1 MRAGCPQW
9 AGRNA
14 LSVRRQRLYLAVTL
28 AVVVACL
35 GNVGTVHAETGTPA
49 ERPAAVSVPDDL
61 ADVAAAAGIPELA
74 AFLDQVRAD
83 LGQYAPDV
91 AFSSLW
97 QDLAAGRATLDP
109 VALLNGLW
117 RYLLSEVI
125 GQAALLA
132 KLIGLAVTLAV
143 LHVLRPGNEDS
154 AVGHVAGW
162 VGHLAVAALAAA
174 SFALAFGLARD
185 VVTTLSGFMQ
195 AVLPA
200 ALALLIAN
208 GNVASGGLFQPLMSG
223 AVLVGSQLVTTVVLP
238 LTVAAGTVELVG
250 GFVPTFRVSQLVG
263 LLRMAAI
270 TVLGLL
276 FSVFLGLASIYRAA
290 GSVSDSVTLRTGKFL
305 AGSVIPVVG
314 KMFSDAA
321 ELVMTSSALLT
332 SAVGVLGVIGI
343 VLLAAFP
350 LIKLA
355 ALVLTYRVAGAVIQ
369 PVDGGGVSDMMNGI
383 GNTMA
388 IMLGAAATVALW
400 FYLMLTILLG
410 SATGAALRM
419 S

>member
-1 MRAGCPQW
+1 MRTRCFHKT
-9 AGRNA
+9 GRA
-14 LSVRRQRLYLAVTL
+14 LSSLRLQALRLAVAL
-28 AVVVACL
+28 AVVASL
-35 GNVGTVHAETGTPA
+35 VGSSDIVLADGVG
-49 ERPAAVSVPDDL
+49 PAANAPATVRLDDL

-91 AFSSLW
+91 AFTTLW
-97 QDLAAGRATLDP
+97 QDLAAGRAVLDP
-109 VALLNGLW
+109 VSLLNGLW
-117 RYLLSEVI
+117 RYLLTEVI

-132 KLIGLAVTLAV
+132 KLVGLAVTLAV
-143 LHVLRPGNEDS
+143 LHVLRPGYPDS

-185 VVTTLSGFMQ
+185 VVTSLAGFMQ
-195 AVLPA
+195 AVLPV

-208 GNVASGGLFQPLMSG
+208 GHVASGGLFQPLMSG
-223 AVLVGSQLVTTVVLP
+223 AVLVGSQLVSTVVLP
-238 LTVAAGTVELVG
+238 LAVAAGTVELVG

-263 LLRMAAI
+263 LLRMAAV

-276 FSVFLGLASIYRAA
+276 FSVFLGLASMYRAA
-290 GSVSDSVTLRTGKFL
+290 GSVSDSVALRTGKFL
-305 AGSVIPVVG
+305 AGSIIPVVG

-321 ELVMTSSALLT
+321 ELVMTSSAVLT
-332 SAVGVLGVIGI
+332 SAVGVLGAAGI
-343 VLLAAFP
+343 VLLAVFP
-350 LIKLA
+350 LVKLA
-355 ALVLTYRVAGAVIQ
+355 ALVLTYRVAGAVVQ
-369 PVDGGGVSDMMNGI
+369 PVDGGGVSDMLNGI

>member
-1 MRAGCPQW
+1 MRTGCLVRVPW
-9 AGRNA
+9 WRRGLRVA
-14 LSVRRQRLYLAVTL
+14 LGLTV
-28 AVVVACL
+28 AVVVLASAASAFAD
-35 GNVGTVHAETGTPA
+35 GGMHVGRPPA
-49 ERPAAVSVPDDL
+49 SVTPDDL
-61 ADVAAAAGIPELA
+61 AEVAAAAGIPELA
-74 AFLDQVRAD
+74 AFLDQVRTD

-91 AFSSLW
+91 AFSTLW
-97 QDLAAGRATLDP
+97 QDLASGRATLDP
-109 VALLNGLW
+109 ASLMNGLW
-117 RYLLSEVI
+117 RYLLSEVV

-132 KLIGLAVTLAV
+132 KLLGLAVTLAV
-143 LHVLRPGNEDS
+143 LHVLRPGDSDS
-154 AVGHVAGW
+154 AVGQVAGW

-174 SFALAFGLARD
+174 SFALAFGLARG
-185 VVTTLSGFMQ
+185 VVTGLSGFMQ
-195 AVLPA
+195 AVLPT

-223 AVLVGSQLVTTVVLP
+223 AVLVGSHLVTTVVLP
-238 LTVAAGTVELVG
+238 LTVAAGTIELIA
-250 GFVPTFRVSQLVG
+250 GFVPTFRLSQLVG
-263 LLRMAAI
+263 LLRTAAV

-305 AGSVIPVVG
+305 AGSFIPVVG

-332 SAVGVLGVIGI
+332 SAVGVLGVVGI

-350 LIKLA
+350 LVKLA
-355 ALVLTYRVAGAVIQ
+355 ALVVTYRLAGAVIQ
-369 PVDGGGVSDMMNGI
+369 PLDGGRVSDMLNGI
-383 GNTMA
+383 GNTMT
-388 IMLGAAATVALW
+388 IMLGAAATVGLW

-410 SATGAALRM
+410 SATGAALRV